1 MAGDVEVETDFVMN
15 SGATEH
21 EGEFVVWFS
30 GGGDKSMVETSTL
43 RPQGRSYACCECR
56 KAAREGPSSRVAPN
70 EESAVSKA
78 LKRGCKGPG
87 LLVEQ
92 FSIRMKALFLTVVKK
107 QESIIIFIHGRLVSG
122 FDMVEVTRTI
132 KVTQLGRTSCARAK

>member
-1 MAGDVEVETDFVMN
+1 M
-15 SGATEH
+15 
-21 EGEFVVWFS
+21 
-30 GGGDKSMVETSTL
+30 
-43 RPQGRSYACCECR
+43 
-56 KAAREGPSSRVAPN
+56 
-70 EESAVSKA
+70 
-78 LKRGCKGPG
+78 
-87 LLVEQ
+87 EQ